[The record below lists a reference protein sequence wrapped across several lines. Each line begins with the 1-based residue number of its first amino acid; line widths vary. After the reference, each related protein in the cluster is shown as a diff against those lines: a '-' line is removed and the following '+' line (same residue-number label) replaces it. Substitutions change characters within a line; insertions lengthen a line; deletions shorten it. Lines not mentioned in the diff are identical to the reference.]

1 MKKSLVA
8 VLLVLT
14 MLFAFAVPAFA
25 SVEGKL
31 SATSTTSS
39 DGKTLTVNLSISGN
53 SGFVA
58 LTVDAKYNDKVL
70 KLKSAT
76 NGKVFE
82 DIFVAS
88 KTLDVNPYRLLWL
101 EATVSEDIKTNGVLA
116 TYTFEILNPAA
127 VNNTEIVF
135 QVKEVSNLAGDTEA
149 KITPCT
155 FKPNAKNEVGSDSQA
170 NSNLQTTSKNEASS
184 VQKPTTDGDSNAI
197 VSDDTNVQIDD
208 DITIGATTEPEG
220 TTEADPQ
227 EKSNLTTVIVIL
239 AVLVLGSAVVLVIV
253 LKKKKKEK

>member
-8 VLLVLT
+8 VFLVFT
-14 MLFAFAVPAFA
+14 MLFALAVPAFA

-58 LTVDAKYNDKVL
+58 LTVDAKYDDKIL
-70 KLKSAT
+70 KLKST
-76 NGKVFE
+76 KNGEIFE
-82 DIFVAS
+82 DIFVTS
-88 KTLDVNPYRLLWL
+88 QTIDVNPYRLLWL

-116 TYTFEILNPAA
+116 TYTFEILNSAA
-127 VNNTEIVF
+127 VDNTEIVF
-135 QVKEVSNLAGDTEA
+135 EVKETSNLAGDTEV

-155 FKPNAKNEVGSDSQA
+155 FKPNAKNEV
-170 NSNLQTTSKNEASS
+170 SS
-184 VQKPTTDGDSNAI
+184 VQKPTTDGDSNAT

-239 AVLVLGSAVVLVIV
+239 AVLVLGSGITLIVV
-253 LKKKKKEK
+253 LKKKKNK